1 MKCHEGSSCFE
12 EHTASLIYG
21 HSTSV
26 CVPSVC
32 LISPWRLSTWRFHRV
47 KTCYILK
54 MSSFL
59 LQHFVYASARSS
71 HTEFNLG
78 LLLCVHIYT
87 WIGVW
92 YIYVH
97 VVHAKNSST
106 VGEKINV
113 THSRKIISQ
122 NWIKVKSMLIN
133 RLNPELSRANK
144 TKKATK
150 KTKKHFR
157 AFYFLSEYTS
167 VHTQR
172 HSADKNT
179 TPCLPCG
186 ELSLIF
192 FLHSKMHCAVI
203 TRKKNN
209 PLAIF

>member
-26 CVPSVC
+26 CVTVVC

-97 VVHAKNSST
+97 VVNAKNSST
-106 VGEKINV
+106 FGEKINV
-113 THSRKIISQ
+113 THSRTINSQ
-122 NWIKVKSMLIN
+122 HWIKVKSMLIN

-144 TKKATK
+144 TKKKQRRRLKSISERFIFWVNTHQFTRSAIPRI
-150 KTKKHFR
+150 KTLLRVSPAANFHW
-157 AFYFLSEYTS
+157 
-167 VHTQR
+167 
-172 HSADKNT
+172 
-179 TPCLPCG
+179 
-186 ELSLIF
+186 F
-192 FLHSKMHCAVI
+192 FSSIPKCIV
-203 TRKKNN
+203 
-209 PLAIF
+209 PW